1 VPGQRA
7 DAHPGQ
13 VVGQPKAVQDAR
25 RVGADLDARADLTD
39 RRGALVDVDVEARL
53 QERQRS
59 RDPADPA
66 ADDGD
71 RGAGRLSDAPS

>member
-1 VPGQRA
+1 
-7 DAHPGQ
+7 
-13 VVGQPKAVQDAR
+13 VQHAR
-25 RVGADLDARADLTD
+25 RVGADLDARADLAD

-59 RDPADPA
+59 RDPADAA
-66 ADDGD
+66 ADDRD